1 MDIAKLPFDTETM
14 LAGLRPWVEI
24 ESPTFDAA
32 RVNAML
38 DHVARECAVSGAVIE
53 RIAGR
58 MSFGDCVRARFA
70 FGHEEKPGIL
80 IMGHLDTVHPVG
92 TLAVLPW
99 RRDENRCYGPGI
111 FDMKGGNF
119 IALEAVR
126 MLQRL
131 GLFPSLPVT
140 FLFTS
145 DEEVGSP
152 STRDLIEAEAARHEY
167 VLVPEPGRADGGVVT
182 GRYAIA
188 RFNLKAIGRP
198 SHAGARLKEGRSAIR
213 IMADMIPQIEGM
225 TTDACTFSV
234 GVIRGGQWVNCVAS
248 ACDAEALSMAK
259 RQADLDSGVERM
271 LALTR
276 GDDESGRFVVT
287 RGVTR
292 PVWEPNGKTVAMY
305 EIAKRLATQLGIDLK
320 HESSGGG
327 SDANFTGALGIASLD
342 GLGVCGSGAHTL
354 QEHILVDS
362 LPQRAKLFTGL
373 LMELS

>member
-1 MDIAKLPFDTETM
+1 
-14 LAGLRPWVEI
+14 VEC
-24 ESPTFDAA
+24 ESPTFEAA
-32 RVNAML
+32 RVNAMM
-38 DHVARECAVSGAVIE
+38 DIAARECALSGATIE

-58 MSFGDCVRARFA
+58 MGFGDCVRARFS
-70 FGHEEKPGIL
+70 FGHPEKPGIL

-92 TLAVLPW
+92 TLKSLPW
-99 RRDENRCYGPGI
+99 RRDGERCYGPGI

-119 IALEAVR
+119 IALEALR

-131 GLFPSLPVT
+131 KLAPALPVT

-152 STRDLIEAEAARHEY
+152 STRDLIEAEAARHKY

-188 RFNLKAIGRP
+188 RFNLEAIGRP
-198 SHAGARLKEGRSAIR
+198 SHAGSRLKDGRSAIR
-213 IMADMIPQIEGM
+213 IMADMIPQIESM

-234 GVIRGGQWVNCVAS
+234 GVVHGGQWVNCVSS
-248 ACDAEALSMAK
+248 ACAGEALSMAK
-259 RQADLDSGVERM
+259 RQSDLDSGVERM
-271 LALTR
+271 LALTK
-276 GDDESGRFVVT
+276 GDDESGRFIVT

-292 PVWEPNGKTVAMY
+292 PVWEPTPKTMALY
-305 EIAKRLATQLGIDLK
+305 ETAKTLASQLGIDLK
-320 HESSGGG
+320 HESAGGG

-354 QEHILVDS
+354 QEHILVES
-362 LPQRAKLFTGL
+362 LAQRAKLFTGL
-373 LMELS
+373 LMALS